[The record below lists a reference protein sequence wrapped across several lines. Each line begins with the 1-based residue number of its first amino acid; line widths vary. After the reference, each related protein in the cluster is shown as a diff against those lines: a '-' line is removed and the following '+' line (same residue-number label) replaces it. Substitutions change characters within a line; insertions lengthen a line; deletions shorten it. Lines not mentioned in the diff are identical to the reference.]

1 MDQECCVE
9 EPNDR
14 VRWKGWGTFSFLA
27 GRERGG
33 NTTRGEKGVTA
44 RVSASK
50 RHDCVAEM
58 CRFGHFGSKK
68 GQSTNSDSVGI
79 DSSL

>member
-9 EPNDR
+9 EPNDSEMEGVGDFFFFGR
-14 VRWKGWGTFSFLA
+14 

-44 RVSASK
+44 GVSVSK
-50 RHDCVAEM
+50 RHDCMAEM

-68 GQSTNSDSVGI
+68 GQSTNSDFVGI